1 MRKWLGRLCTLL
13 GVLLLLAAA
22 GLALYN
28 LREDQQST
36 AACADVMEQI
46 MAIRQQ
52 KQEEKQQ
59 PTTPKVET
67 ADDPAETE
75 ETEETEKTEQPEEAK
90 EAEASEETEEIEET
104 EETEEAEEPSEIPD
118 IYDPTMT
125 EVMINGYP
133 YIGYLSVPD
142 LELALPIISKW
153 SYPRLQISPCRVSGT
168 VLEKNLVLGA
178 HNYTGHFGRLSQLSR
193 GADIYFTDMD
203 DNVYH
208 YQVADIEILRPN
220 DIDLLTAGEY
230 PLTLFTCTYGGKTR
244 VTIRCDF
251 AE

>member
-1 MRKWLGRLCTLL
+1 MRKWLARLCTLL

-22 GLALYN
+22 GLALHN
-28 LREDQQST
+28 VKEDQRSS
-36 AACADVMEQI
+36 AACAEVMEQI
-46 MAIRQQ
+46 MAIRQE
-52 KQEEKQQ
+52 KQEGKQPSAAPEPETTEASRETEETDAAEQPQETEEAEK
-59 PTTPKVET
+59 
-67 ADDPAETE
+67 AE
-75 ETEETEKTEQPEEAK
+75 ETEETGEPEEL
-90 EAEASEETEEIEET
+90 
-104 EETEEAEEPSEIPD
+104 PEIPD

-125 EVMINGYP
+125 EVLIYGYP

-142 LELALPIISKW
+142 LELALPIISEW
-153 SYPRLQISPCRVSGT
+153 SYPRFQIAPCRVSGT

-178 HNYTGHFGRLSQLSR
+178 HNYPSHFGRLSQLSR

-203 DNVYH
+203 DNAYH
-208 YQVADIEILRPN
+208 YQVADIEILQPN
-220 DIDLLTAGEY
+220 DIELLTAGEY

>member
-1 MRKWLGRLCTLL
+1 MRKWLARLCTLL

-22 GLALYN
+22 GLALHN
-28 LREDQQST
+28 VKEDQRSS
-36 AACADVMEQI
+36 AACAEVMEQI
-46 MAIRQQ
+46 MAIRQE
-52 KQEEKQQ
+52 KQEGKIPSAAPE
-59 PTTPKVET
+59 PETTQ
-67 ADDPAETE
+67 ASRETE
-75 ETEETEKTEQPEEAK
+75 ETGEPEEL
-90 EAEASEETEEIEET
+90 
-104 EETEEAEEPSEIPD
+104 PEIPD

-125 EVMINGYP
+125 EVMIYGYP

-142 LELALPIISKW
+142 LELALPIISEW
-153 SYPRLQISPCRVSGT
+153 SYPRFQIAPCRVSGT

-178 HNYTGHFGRLSQLSR
+178 HNYPSHFGRLSQLSR

-203 DNVYH
+203 DNAYH
-208 YQVADIEILRPN
+208 YQVADIEILQPN

-251 AE
+251 AD

>member
-1 MRKWLGRLCTLL
+1 MRKWLARLCSAL
-13 GVLLLLAAA
+13 GVLLLLASV

-28 LREDQQST
+28 LKEDQRSS

-46 MAIRQQ
+46 MAIRQE
-52 KQEEKQQ
+52 KQEGKQ
-59 PTTPKVET
+59 PSADPEDETTDAAP
-67 ADDPAETE
+67 ETE
-75 ETEETEKTEQPEEAK
+75 ETQATEQP
-90 EAEASEETEEIEET
+90 EET
-104 EETEEAEEPSEIPD
+104 EETEEAEETGEPEELPEIPD

-125 EVMINGYP
+125 EVLIYGYP

-142 LELALPIISKW
+142 LELALPIISEW
-153 SYPRLQISPCRVSGT
+153 SYPRFQIAPCRVSGT
-168 VLEKNLVLGA
+168 VLEGNLVLGA
-178 HNYTGHFGRLSQLSR
+178 HNYPSHFGRLSQLSR

-203 DNVYH
+203 DNVHH
-208 YQVADIEILRPN
+208 YQVADIEILQPN

-251 AE
+251 ADELPMP

>member
-1 MRKWLGRLCTLL
+1 MRKWLARLCTLL

-22 GLALYN
+22 GLALHN
-28 LREDQQST
+28 VKEDQRSS
-36 AACADVMEQI
+36 AACAEVMEQI
-46 MAIRQQ
+46 MAIRQE
-52 KQEEKQQ
+52 KQEGKQ
-59 PTTPKVET
+59 PSAAPEPETTQ
-67 ADDPAETE
+67 ASRETE
-75 ETEETEKTEQPEEAK
+75 ETQANDQP
-90 EAEASEETEEIEET
+90 
-104 EETEEAEEPSEIPD
+104 EETEEAEKAEETEETGEPEELPEIPD

-125 EVMINGYP
+125 EVMIYGYP

-142 LELALPIISKW
+142 LELALPIISEW
-153 SYPRLQISPCRVSGT
+153 SYPRFQIAPCRVSGT

-178 HNYTGHFGRLSQLSR
+178 HNYPSHFGRLSQLSR

-203 DNVYH
+203 DNAYH
-208 YQVADIEILRPN
+208 YQVADIEILQPN
-220 DIDLLTAGEY
+220 DIDLLTNGEY

>member
-1 MRKWLGRLCTLL
+1 MRKWLARLCTLL

-22 GLALYN
+22 GLALHN
-28 LREDQQST
+28 VKEDQRSS
-36 AACADVMEQI
+36 AACAEVMEQI
-46 MAIRQQ
+46 MAIRQE
-52 KQEEKQQ
+52 KQEGKQPSAAPEPETTEADPENEETDAAEQPQETEEAEK
-59 PTTPKVET
+59 
-67 ADDPAETE
+67 TE
-75 ETEETEKTEQPEEAK
+75 ETEETGEPEEL
-90 EAEASEETEEIEET
+90 
-104 EETEEAEEPSEIPD
+104 PEIPD

-125 EVMINGYP
+125 EVMIYGYP

-142 LELALPIISKW
+142 LELALPIISEW
-153 SYPRLQISPCRVSGT
+153 SYPRFQIAPCRVSGT

-178 HNYTGHFGRLSQLSR
+178 HNYPSHFGRLSQLSR

-203 DNVYH
+203 DNAYH
-208 YQVADIEILRPN
+208 YQVADIEILQPN
-220 DIDLLTAGEY
+220 DIELLTAGEY

>member
-1 MRKWLGRLCTLL
+1 MRKWLARLCTLL

-22 GLALYN
+22 GLALHN
-28 LREDQQST
+28 VKEDQRSS
-36 AACADVMEQI
+36 AACAEVMEQI
-46 MAIRQQ
+46 MAIRQE
-52 KQEEKQQ
+52 KQEGKQ
-59 PTTPKVET
+59 PSAAPEPETT
-67 ADDPAETE
+67 
-75 ETEETEKTEQPEEAK
+75 Q
-90 EAEASEETEEIEET
+90 ASR
-104 EETEEAEEPSEIPD
+104 ETEEAEETDETGEPEELPEIPD

-125 EVMINGYP
+125 EVMIYGYP

-142 LELALPIISKW
+142 LELALPIISEW
-153 SYPRLQISPCRVSGT
+153 SYPRFQIAPCRVSGT

-178 HNYTGHFGRLSQLSR
+178 HNYPSHFGRLSQLSR

-203 DNVYH
+203 DNAYH
-208 YQVADIEILRPN
+208 YQVADIEILQPN

-251 AE
+251 AD